1 MVGEGKSFFSG
12 WGHLDNTQ
20 GGGGVVILSSVT
32 GTANVKPSLP
42 VPVR

>member
-12 WGHLDNTQ
+12 WGHFDNKQ
-20 GGGGVVILSSVT
+20 GWVVILSSVT
-32 GTANVKPSLP
+32 GTANVKLSLP